1 VCCPPI
7 QSRPPYY
14 FPPSYPD
21 REASLFITLP
31 GLLCLY
37 ACMRYIIQ
45 PQLPPTICFGEEGC
59 LLFVHP
65 TLSPVVVV
73 FRLFWSVRVTGLK
86 VFYSRPPYI
95 YLCPH
100 IIAFYYIIIAFKA
113 FNFFFF
119 LFARGLRP
127 SCGAAMCNN
136 TRSSSIHSA
145 GYRLRFMY
153 MSGREEKKG
162 KKKEKKNKGVSD

>member
-1 VCCPPI
+1 MKGSFFFNFTTQKPTSKRHYQHDRHIISLRFLGTGHKQNNNRWGLVCCPPI

-14 FPPSYPD
+14 FLLPPPSYPD

-86 VFYSRPPYI
+86 VFYSRPPYA
-95 YLCPH
+95 YSMP
-100 IIAFYYIIIAFKA
+100 AYYCI
-113 FNFFFF
+113 
-119 LFARGLRP
+119 LFHYY
-127 SCGAAMCNN
+127 S
-136 TRSSSIHSA
+136 
-145 GYRLRFMY
+145 F
-153 MSGREEKKG
+153 
-162 KKKEKKNKGVSD
+162 

>member
-1 VCCPPI
+1 MYALYYTAATTTHNLLWRGGLFVICPPDVI
-7 QSRPPYY
+7 ASRGR
-14 FPPSYPD
+14 FS
-21 REASLFITLP
+21 SLLVSPCHWSKGILQQT
-31 GLLCLY
+31 
-37 ACMRYIIQ
+37 
-45 PQLPPTICFGEEGC
+45 TI
-59 LLFVHP
+59 
-65 TLSPVVVV
+65 
-73 FRLFWSVRVTGLK
+73 
-86 VFYSRPPYI
+86 YI

-162 KKKEKKNKGVSD
+162 KKKEKKNKGVSDWWRGNSQRPPPVCAVQHQKVSSWLERGGRDK